1 MAWSQLGK
9 DIDGEDGG
17 DYSGWATSLSADG
30 SVIAI
35 GGYRNNG
42 NGAASG
48 HVRIFKFSNGKWNQ
62 IGSDIDGESPNGYG
76 YSVSLSSD
84 GTVVA
89 IGTPIP
95 NGFTGRV
102 RVYQNINSNWV
113 QIGNDIEGQ
122 TKGDYQGVEIS
133 LSGDGSFLAIGSNFS
148 SGTSENGQF
157 LEENGHVS
165 VFQKINND
173 WVQIGA
179 NIEGEQSD
187 DHSGQWLSLSSNGS
201 VLAIGSGSNIGKGNN
216 GEDGGHVRI
225 YRRGNNKWNQ
235 IGEDIDGEP
244 GEFISRCSLSSDGS
258 VVAIGGTGG
267 NGVVRVL
274 KNVGDSW
281 IQVGESIKGLV
292 EDDFFAFS
300 LSLSSDGNFLAI
312 SDPGK
317 NSVFPISEKK
327 GYVRI
332 FQNIN
337 NNWIQIGEDIQGE
350 SFDDAS
356 GWTVNLSSDGGI
368 VSIGSFLN
376 DGNGI
381 NSGHVRIFK
390 FTPEEIFGTSGSDSL
405 IGTSSSDL
413 ITGLEGDDTIDGGLG
428 SDASIYSGKFSDY
441 LITRTRGSLIVSVK
455 RTVTNNGTDTLSNI
469 EYIQFTDHRVEE

>member
-1 MAWSQLGK
+1 
-9 DIDGEDGG
+9 
-17 DYSGWATSLSADG
+17 
-30 SVIAI
+30 
-35 GGYRNNG
+35 
-42 NGAASG
+42 
-48 HVRIFKFSNGKWNQ
+48 
-62 IGSDIDGESPNGYG
+62 
-76 YSVSLSSD
+76 
-84 GTVVA
+84 
-89 IGTPIP
+89 
-95 NGFTGRV
+95 
-102 RVYQNINSNWV
+102 VYQNINSNWV

-428 SDASIYSGKFSDY
+428 SDTSVYSGEFSNY
-441 LITRTRGSLIVSVK
+441 SFTRA
-455 RTVTNNGTDTLSNI
+455 TNTLEIADQRSGINDGTDTLSNI
-469 EYIQFTDHRVEE
+469 EYI